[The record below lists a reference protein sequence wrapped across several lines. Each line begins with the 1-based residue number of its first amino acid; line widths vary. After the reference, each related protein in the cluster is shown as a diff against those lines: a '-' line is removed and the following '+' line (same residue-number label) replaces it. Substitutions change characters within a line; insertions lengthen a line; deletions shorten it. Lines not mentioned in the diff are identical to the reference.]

1 MKMEANPMDKVLTK
15 VIELCPA
22 AVQNGKID
30 FDRLRKELGDAV
42 DGNIKESYD
51 FTWVGKHEAIIEAN
65 KPIRKTLRPAK
76 DESKNWDT
84 TENLYIEGDN
94 LDVLKLLQESYL
106 NKVGM
111 IYIDPPYNTGKD
123 RIYRDNFE
131 KSCADYN
138 AELGLEDEDTGE
150 RLFRNTETNGRF
162 HSDWCSMMYPR
173 LKLARDF
180 LTEDGVIF
188 ISIDDRE
195 VANLRKI
202 CDEVFGGDNFICS
215 FIWEKT
221 QHFGRQKLNFY
232 SNQDYILCYAKKL
245 TTVGNAE
252 IKLKELL
259 VETVK
264 TDLEDAPLYN
274 ASNGVNT
281 LVFPA
286 GSTKFNMKDGAYLKS
301 KSDDYELLNPV
312 IVENGHNKNEF
323 SLKFRSRWSNA
334 TVQEEIAKGTTFWVK
349 TDKFAIRAIYGNDK
363 SANESPKQIIF
374 TNTNNPMHTKGRLN
388 SRIDTSENATSQTA
402 DLLGANVF
410 SYPKPVSLISYFI
423 SLLFDYKN
431 QRYENDFIVMDFFAG
446 SATTAQAVME
456 LNKKDNGTRKFILVQ
471 LPENLDESL
480 RKVGSKNEA
489 DILQNA
495 IGFCDRL
502 GRPHSLAE
510 IGKERIRL
518 AGNEI
523 KTKTDKDI
531 DIGFRVLKLDETNMK
546 DVYYAPAELRQ
557 TNLLD
562 IVDNVKKDRTP
573 LDLLFGVMID
583 WGMPLSLPVSE
594 KKIGENT
601 IFIVG
606 NNDLAAC
613 FDNKA
618 ISEDSIREIAILRPE
633 RTVFRD
639 ASFSND
645 AAKINAFEIFKTV
658 CGWDDKQVQNKVKV
672 I

>member
-1 MKMEANPMDKVLTK
+1 
-15 VIELCPA
+15 
-22 AVQNGKID
+22 
-30 FDRLRKELGDAV
+30 
-42 DGNIKESYD
+42 
-51 FTWVGKHEAIIEAN
+51 
-65 KPIRKTLRPAK
+65 
-76 DESKNWDT
+76 
-84 TENLYIEGDN
+84 
-94 LDVLKLLQESYL
+94 
-106 NKVGM
+106 
-111 IYIDPPYNTGKD
+111 
-123 RIYRDNFE
+123 
-131 KSCADYN
+131 
-138 AELGLEDEDTGE
+138 
-150 RLFRNTETNGRF
+150 
-162 HSDWCSMMYPR
+162 
-173 LKLARDF
+173 
-180 LTEDGVIF
+180 
-188 ISIDDRE
+188 
-195 VANLRKI
+195 
-202 CDEVFGGDNFICS
+202 
-215 FIWEKT
+215 
-221 QHFGRQKLNFY
+221 
-232 SNQDYILCYAKKL
+232 
-245 TTVGNAE
+245 
-252 IKLKELL
+252 
-259 VETVK
+259 
-264 TDLEDAPLYN
+264 
-274 ASNGVNT
+274 
-281 LVFPA
+281 
-286 GSTKFNMKDGAYLKS
+286 
-301 KSDDYELLNPV
+301 
-312 IVENGHNKNEF
+312 
-323 SLKFRSRWSNA
+323 
-334 TVQEEIAKGTTFWVK
+334 
-349 TDKFAIRAIYGNDK
+349 
-363 SANESPKQIIF
+363 
-374 TNTNNPMHTKGRLN
+374 
-388 SRIDTSENATSQTA
+388 
-402 DLLGANVF
+402 
-410 SYPKPVSLISYFI
+410 
-423 SLLFDYKN
+423 
-431 QRYENDFIVMDFFAG
+431 MDFFAG